1 MEITKTEYY
10 TGLKTLADVYLI
22 QLKTEGKSP
31 NTIRIYNTALT
42 VFNQFLSLKQYSN
55 NVNEITAPKF
65 REFIAHLQNVPA
77 FMQHPFTCP
86 QKKKLAGHTIN
97 CYLRALRAFWTWLE
111 VEEYIDVNPFWKIV
125 VPKAP
130 KKVIQP
136 FDDDQ
141 IRELLKAIDVKTVA
155 GARDWAVIL
164 TLLDTGI
171 RVSELT
177 NLKLEDINISQ
188 RAMRV
193 TGKGNKERIVPI
205 GISVQKALLKYLTKF
220 RPKQAH
226 PNFTN
231 IFLNRD
237 GMPLTP
243 NRVQTIIE
251 TYSKKVGIKGV
262 RASPHTF
269 RHTFAVSY
277 LRNGGDMF
285 TLQRILG
292 HESLDMVR
300 NYVNVTQYDL
310 QRAHLLHSPADNI
323 RFHLQD
329 KR

>member
-1 MEITKTEYY
+1 MAGRTPCLVIS
-10 TGLKTLADVYLI
+10 GLKGFYKYLF
-22 QLKTEGKSP
+22 LENLMTVDPTEMLESPKIGRKLP
-31 NTIRIYNTALT
+31 NT
-42 VFNQFLSLKQYSN
+42 LS
-55 NVNEITAPKF
+55 
-65 REFIAHLQNVPA
+65 
-77 FMQHPFTCP
+77 
-86 QKKKLAGHTIN
+86 
-97 CYLRALRAFWTWLE
+97 
-111 VEEYIDVNPFWKIV
+111 VEEID
-125 VPKAP
+125 
-130 KKVIQP
+130 
-136 FDDDQ
+136 
-141 IRELLKAIDVKTVA
+141 LLINSIDLSKPEGERNKAI
-155 GARDWAVIL
+155 L
-164 TLLDTGI
+164 ETLYGCGL
-171 RVSELT
+171 RVTELV
-177 NLKLEDINISQ
+177 NVRISNIFFNEGFLK
-188 RAMRV
+188 V
-193 TGKGNKERIVPI
+193 TGKGNKERVVPI

-251 TYSKKVGIKGV
+251 IYSKKAGIKGI

>member
-1 MEITKTEYY
+1 METTKTENY
-10 TGLKTLADVYLI
+10 TGLKTLTDVYLI

-42 VFNQFLSLKQYSN
+42 VFNQFLHLKHTPD
-55 NVNEITAPKF
+55 NVSDITAREF
-65 REFIAHLQNVPA
+65 REFIGHLQNVSA
-77 FMQHPFTCP
+77 FMQHPFTGP
-86 QKKKLAGHTIN
+86 QPKKLAGHTVN

-111 VEEYIDVNPFWKIV
+111 VEEYIDVNPFSKIV
-125 VPKAP
+125 VPKPP

-136 FDDDQ
+136 FDDEQ
-141 IRELLKAIDVKTVA
+141 IKALLKAIDVKTVA
-155 GARDWAVIL
+155 GSRDWAIVL

-177 NLKLEDINISQ
+177 DLRLENINIAQ
-188 RAMRV
+188 RSMKV
-193 TGKGNKERIVPI
+193 TGKGNKERVVPI
-205 GISVQKALLKYLTKF
+205 GISVQKAFLKYLTKF
-220 RPKQAH
+220 RPKSAH

-243 NRVQTIIE
+243 NVVQTVIE
-251 TYSKKVGIKGV
+251 KYAKKVGIQGV

-300 NYVNVTQYDL
+300 NYVNVTQYDV
-310 QRAHLLHSPADNI
+310 QKAHLLHSPADNI
-323 RFHLQD
+323 RFHLQE
-329 KR
+329 KH